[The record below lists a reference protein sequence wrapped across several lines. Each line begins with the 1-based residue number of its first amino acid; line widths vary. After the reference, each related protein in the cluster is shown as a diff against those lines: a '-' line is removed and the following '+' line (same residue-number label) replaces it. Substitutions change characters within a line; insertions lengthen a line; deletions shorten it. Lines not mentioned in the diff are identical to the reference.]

1 MKYQSKYL
9 GIATGVLVI
18 AFLAITVHAQNT
30 LATKKKP
37 GIYIGKLE
45 VQPSVIE
52 TAKSEGKELV
62 LKRLAQ
68 SLSTQFISALSNVG
82 SFQIVERKRKS
93 DIELEQ
99 GFASVAVD
107 VNDKNAAK
115 LGEMAGAKYVL
126 LPQIDGFEDIVDTQ
140 EYKAIDRVS
149 MRRKLYLSATATI
162 VDTTT
167 GQLLPGVAAAQLT
180 QEQTVHDSRSKKFL
194 QGSDSAIVELAKKM
208 ADKLCQSAVAVLYPP
223 KVLAVNGKQV
233 MINRGIPAGFRKGL
247 NVDFFAV
254 QNVEDEDSGEM
265 YSNEVPV
272 GKGSIIRTGSKQS
285 YVKLEG
291 EDLGVAKG
299 CIAKLVEH
307 KTTIESI
314 PDSAPG
320 GAFPKNPESVV
331 KNNIDATTGSSE
343 KPIQFDLDNKVDI
356 PPASSNN
363 K

>member
-1 MKYQSKYL
+1 MKHQLKYL
-9 GIATGVLVI
+9 GIATAVLAVTFSGRI
-18 AFLAITVHAQNT
+18 VNAQNT
-30 LATKKKP
+30 LATNKKP

-45 VQPSVIE
+45 VQPSVIA

-62 LKRLAQ
+62 LKRLTQ
-68 SLSTQFISALSNVG
+68 SLDTQFISALSSVG
-82 SFQIVERKRKS
+82 SFNIVERKRKS
-93 DIELEQ
+93 DIEQEQ

-107 VNDKNAAK
+107 VNDKDAAK

-140 EYKAIDRVS
+140 KYKAIDRVS

-180 QEQTVHDSRSKKFL
+180 QEQIVQDSRSKKFL
-194 QGSDSAIVELAKKM
+194 QGSDSAVVELAKKM
-208 ADKLCQSAVAVLYPP
+208 ANKLCQSAIAVLRPP
-223 KVLAVNGKQV
+223 KVLAVNGRQI

-247 NVDFFAV
+247 KVDFFAV
-254 QNVEDEDSGEM
+254 QNVKDNDSGEIF
-265 YSNEVPV
+265 SNEVPV
-272 GKGSIIRTGSKQS
+272 GKGYIIRTDTRQS

-299 CIAKLVEH
+299 CTARLTEH
-307 KTTIESI
+307 KENIATI

-320 GAFPKNPESVV
+320 GAFPKNPELV
-331 KNNIDATTGSSE
+331 IDKQGSTTTGSSE
-343 KPIQFDLDNKVDI
+343 KPINFDLDNKVNIDK
-356 PPASSNN
+356 NVD
-363 K
+363 